1 MTFYILLFQ
10 FQAKVFRFRQE
21 KVFNFNVNKYFFEN
35 EIFSSYLLIVVSAV
49 AGAADDAGPLLGVGP
64 DEVDLGVV
72 EDLVVLVR
80 RELVHVE
87 LHDLVGG
94 GHHRLRLQQRGVGAW
109 VERVRASTWP
119 GP

>member
-1 MTFYILLFQ
+1 MT
-10 FQAKVFRFRQE
+10 
-21 KVFNFNVNKYFFEN
+21 KYFLED

-109 VERVRASTWP
+109 GERVRASTWP